1 MRLSVVIPALDEA
14 EGIRAALEPL
24 QAWRSAGHEVLL
36 ADGGSRDATVE
47 RARPLCDRVIE
58 APRGRA
64 RQMNAG
70 AALAAGEGIVFLHA
84 DTRLPPEGWRL
95 VEQALDAAPWGRFDV
110 AIDSAR
116 PMLRV
121 VSAMMNWRSR
131 RTGIATGDQAIFVR
145 AEAFRA
151 LGGFADIALMEDIEV
166 SARARARAPPAGLSA
181 RASTSARRW
190 ERHGVWRTIL
200 LMWRLRAAYALG
212 ADPACLSE
220 RYARH
225 A

>member
-1 MRLSVVIPALDEA
+1 MARQGNLCGISAAALPALRRPGSGPRQVAQRLSRQPLAR
-14 EGIRAALEPL
+14 GWAARNSL
-24 QAWRSAGHEVLL
+24 
-36 ADGGSRDATVE
+36 
-47 RARPLCDRVIE
+47 
-58 APRGRA
+58 
-64 RQMNAG
+64 
-70 AALAAGEGIVFLHA
+70 A

-151 LGGFADIALMEDIEV
+151 LGGFADIALMEDIEF
-166 SARARARAPPAGLSA
+166 SARARALAPPACLSA

-212 ADPACLSE
+212 ADPAHLSE

>member
-14 EGIRAALEPL
+14 AGIRATLEPL
-24 QAWRSAGHEVLL
+24 QAWRAAGHEAIL
-36 ADGGSRDATVE
+36 ADGGSRDDTVDL
-47 RARPLCDRVIE
+47 ARPLCDRIVL

-70 AALAAGEGIVFLHA
+70 AAKASGEGLVFLHA
-84 DTRLPPEGWRL
+84 DTQLPNDALPLIERALGEG
-95 VEQALDAAPWGRFDV
+95 PWGRFDI
-110 AIDSAR
+110 AIQSAR

-145 AEAFRA
+145 TEVFRA
-151 LGGFADIALMEDIEV
+151 LGGFADIALMEDIEF
-166 SARARARAPPAGLSA
+166 SARARKLAPPACLAA
-181 RASTSARRW
+181 RARTSGRRW

-212 ADPACLSE
+212 ADPARLAE

>member
-1 MRLSVVIPALDEA
+1 VRLSVVIPALDEA
-14 EGIRAALEPL
+14 EGIRATLEPL
-24 QAWRSAGHEVLL
+24 QAWRAAGHEVIL

-47 RARPLCDRVIE
+47 RARPFCDRVID

-84 DTRLPPEGWRL
+84 DTRLPPDGLRL
-95 VEQALDAAPWGRFDV
+95 VEQALESAPWGRFDV
-110 AIDSAR
+110 AIESAR

-151 LGGFADIALMEDIEV
+151 LGGFADISLMEDVEF
-166 SARARARAPPAGLSA
+166 SARARGLAPPACLSA

-190 ERHGVWRTIL
+190 ESHGIWRTIL

-212 ADPACLSE
+212 ADPARLSE